1 MKKFFI
7 LVISLAILAIAGYGI
22 AYVVIPVTS
31 IELSEYTHSID
42 LVCEDA
48 YIVRDET
55 IYYSASDGIVYNIV
69 ADGSRVSQNS
79 QISTV
84 YNGDVEFE
92 TLLKLR
98 NIDEKI
104 NKLKTRSTESR
115 LYTTDAA
122 SVENEIAQKMSEVV
136 SIAQKNNVADIGDI
150 RADINNLRTGDVVS
164 AEEKIEALYIDRINI
179 ESTIPA
185 SKTDTVSDRAGVF
198 SSYVDGLES
207 VLTPERISEY
217 TPAYIRSL
225 TTDNSRHINGINVIT
240 GDPICKVMNNHNWYI
255 AGICNEEQRPLV
267 EGNPYAMVRFPNLSG
282 SSVKCELSY
291 LSEPDENGES
301 LFLYKIKTYL
311 ESAFSFRNIDAQI
324 VFKEYS
330 GYKVPTDSI
339 RTGESINS
347 YYVYARKGSGTY
359 KCDIDILYTNL
370 TEGYSIIQSTD
381 TANNILS
388 SMERL
393 VVGER

>member
-7 LVISLAILAIAGYGI
+7 LVISLAIFAIAGYGI
-22 AYVVIPVTS
+22 AYLVIPVTS

-42 LVCEDA
+42 IVCEDA

-150 RADINNLRTGDVVS
+150 RADINNLRTGNVVS

-225 TTDNSRHINGINVIT
+225 ATDNSRHINGINVIT

>member
-150 RADINNLRTGDVVS
+150 RADINNLRTGNVVS

-225 TTDNSRHINGINVIT
+225 ATDNSRHINGINVIT